1 MRKLIFTLFITTIIA
16 TSFAQNKDVNQFTA
30 IYDIE
35 ATAVKSQGNTG
46 TCWSFSASSF
56 IESEIFRKKGVAID
70 ISEMYSVRNTYEKKA
85 ENYILRQGKAQFSE
99 GSLAHDV
106 MNAIKENGLVPDEV
120 YTGNISITGIHN
132 HAEIFKKLDSLV
144 NNFVITPK
152 EATGNW
158 ADATKTVLD
167 KYLGEEPDYFKFN
180 DKTYTPKSFQ
190 EAMDINPDDYVTLT
204 SFTHHP
210 YYETFILEIPDNFS
224 NGAFYNLPLTEYMGV
239 IEYALSKGYT
249 VALDTD
255 VSEKSFSSKSG
266 IATLP
271 KEENNDVSG
280 VEKKIDVSS
289 LEKVVTPENRQIEF
303 LNYNTTDDHLMHI
316 TGLLKDQNGN
326 KYYKVK
332 NSWGTA
338 GKGNGGYVY
347 MSVPYTQ
354 MKSISLMLHKDGIPT
369 KIKEK
374 LKL

>member
-1 MRKLIFTLFITTIIA
+1 MKKLIFTLLITTIIV
-16 TSFAQNKDVNQFTA
+16 TSFAQEKEVNKFIS

-56 IESEIFRKKGVAID
+56 IESEIFRKKGVAVD

-106 MNAIKENGLVPDEV
+106 MNAIKENGLLPDEV
-120 YTGNISITGIHN
+120 YSGNVSITGIHN
-132 HAEIFKKLDSLV
+132 HAEMFKALDTLV
-144 NNFVITPK
+144 NSFVKTPK
-152 EATGNW
+152 EAKGNW
-158 ADATKTVLD
+158 SDATNTVLD
-167 KYLGEEPDYFKFN
+167 KYLGKEPDSFKFN

-190 EAMDINPDDYVTLT
+190 EAMGINPDDYVTLT

-224 NGAFYNLPLTEYMGV
+224 NGAFYNLPLDEYMAV

-266 IATLP
+266 MATLP
-271 KEENNDVSG
+271 KENNEATAG
-280 VEKKIDVSS
+280 VEKQIN
-289 LEKVVTPENRQIEF
+289 LNNIEKVVTPENRQTEF

-316 TGLLKDQNGN
+316 TGLLKDQHGN

-332 NSWGTA
+332 NSWGIM
-338 GKGNGGYVY
+338 GRGNGGYVY

-354 MKSISLMLHKDGIPT
+354 MKSISLMLHKDAIQPELR
-369 KIKEK
+369 EK
-374 LKL
+374 LDL

>member
-1 MRKLIFTLFITTIIA
+1 MKKLLFTLLITSITTI
-16 TSFAQNKDVNQFTA
+16 SFAQKKEGNKFTP

-35 ATAVKSQGNTG
+35 TTKVKSQGNTG

-56 IESEIFRKKGVAID
+56 IESEIFRKKGIVID

-106 MNAIKENGLVPDEV
+106 MNAVKENGLVPEV
-120 YTGNISITGIHN
+120 VYAGNVSLTGIHD
-132 HAEIFKKLDSLV
+132 HAEMFKALDTLV
-144 NNFVITPK
+144 NSFVKTPK
-152 EATGNW
+152 VVQKNW
-158 ADATKTVLD
+158 SDATNSVLD
-167 KYLGEEPDYFKFN
+167 KYLGKEPNSFKFDN
-180 DKTYTPKSFQ
+180 KIYTPKSFQ
-190 EAMDINPDDYVTLT
+190 KAMDINPEDYVTLT

-224 NGAFYNLPLTEYMGV
+224 NGAFYNLPLDEYVSV

-266 IATLP
+266 MATLP
-271 KEENNDVSG
+271 KEENNDSAG
-280 VEKKIDVSS
+280 VEKKINLSN
-289 LEKVVTPENRQIEF
+289 LEKVVTPENRQTEF

-316 TGLLKDQNGN
+316 TGLLKDQQGN

-332 NSWGTA
+332 NSWGTMDR
-338 GKGNGGYVY
+338 GNGGYVY

-354 MKSISLMLHKDGIPT
+354 MKSISLMLHKDGIPAELR
-369 KIKEK
+369 EK
-374 LKL
+374 LDL